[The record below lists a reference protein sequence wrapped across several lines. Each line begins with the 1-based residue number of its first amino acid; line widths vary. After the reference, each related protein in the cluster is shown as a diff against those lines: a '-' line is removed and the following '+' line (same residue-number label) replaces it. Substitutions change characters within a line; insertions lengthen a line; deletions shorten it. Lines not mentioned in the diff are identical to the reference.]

1 MAKKQIFLITDACMW
16 EMNKQ
21 NGKSSAHSIEVVDL
35 ETGQVRYIKSG
46 SKIAFIE
53 GFITESHNQDDYN
66 KIK

>member
-1 MAKKQIFLITDACMW
+1 MW